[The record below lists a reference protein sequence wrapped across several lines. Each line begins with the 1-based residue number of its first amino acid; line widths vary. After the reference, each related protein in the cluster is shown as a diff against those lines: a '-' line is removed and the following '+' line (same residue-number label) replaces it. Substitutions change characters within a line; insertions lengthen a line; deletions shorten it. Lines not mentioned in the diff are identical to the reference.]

1 MLKTKKITDVSGM
14 RVYTDDGFYY
24 GDVEEVILQGNKVY
38 GWRVR
43 ATKNSQ
49 LSRVLTGARGATV
62 PHQLVKAIGDIVII
76 SRSALPSEELPE
88 SSDEMSAE
96 QF

>member
-24 GDVEEVILQGNKVY
+24 GDVEESILQNNKVY

-49 LSRVLTGARGATV
+49 LSRVLTGAKGATV
-62 PHQLVKAIGDIVII
+62 PHQLVRSIGDVMII
-76 SRSALPSEELPE
+76 SRAALPSEELT
-88 SSDEMSAE
+88 DEKELTAE
-96 QF
+96 EF